1 MRIVFCFLLIVV
13 TEIFSLFA
21 PSSLFA
27 QQTNTPHPAVAKQP
41 SSSPSIEIVAI
52 DNRIKV
58 VNAPIGSRLEIY
70 SVVGIKVVE
79 IEMKQSHGEYTVD
92 IAKGYYIIR
101 IDEIVRKI
109 AIR

>member
-1 MRIVFCFLLIVV
+1 MRIVFCFLLVV
-13 TEIFSLFA
+13 VIEIFSVFT

-27 QQTNTPHPAVAKQP
+27 QQTNTPLSDVAKQR
-41 SSSPSIEIVAI
+41 SSPPSVEIIAI

-58 VNAPIGSRLEIY
+58 LNAPIGSRLEIY

-79 IEMKQSHGEYTVD
+79 IEMKQPCGEYVVN

-101 IDEIVRKI
+101 IDETVRKV

>member
-1 MRIVFCFLLIVV
+1 MVFALSASVGLV
-13 TEIFSLFA
+13 SA
-21 PSSLFA
+21 HA
-27 QQTNTPHPAVAKQP
+27 GQTNRMAYTTKKTPEKP
-41 SSSPSIEIVAI
+41 SVEVVAI

-58 VNAPIGSRLEIY
+58 TNAPIGSKLEIY

-79 IEMKQSHGEYTVD
+79 IEMTQSSGEYTVN

-101 IDEIVRKI
+101 IDETVRKV